1 MQPCKRRVRSPP
13 GSPPAQGRS
22 PPEQAQSEK
31 SQGVRGT
38 ASPDSSINTKENREL
53 RVRFFGGTT
62 SGSWPCPKGFPSR
75 SSFAV
80 VTPELNDACPSAE
93 LPPCGPQNPSPA
105 TILLASEYPWPPPIR
120 SACSSSSQAGNA
132 RTLNAITIFR
142 PTLILWISNI

>member
-38 ASPDSSINTKENREL
+38 ESPDSSINTKENREL

-62 SGSWPCPKGFPSR
+62 
-75 SSFAV
+75 V
-80 VTPELNDACPSAE
+80 
-93 LPPCGPQNPSPA
+93 
-105 TILLASEYPWPPPIR
+105 
-120 SACSSSSQAGNA
+120 SSSTDECFPKACDDFQVFFPIFNLGIED
-132 RTLNAITIFR
+132 RTDQG
-142 PTLILWISNI
+142 ILTHVSVE